1 MYRHVLELGHGIAHQ
16 HGGLAGLGGRL
27 PEVVAL
33 AVLHLADHGLGGAVE
48 DEGAVAAVAGFHRV
62 DEVDQ
67 LVAGVTVA
75 DAVAKAPF
83 TPVLMK
89 PMLPQLQEALS
100 TLV

>member
-1 MYRHVLELGHGIAHQ
+1 MRRHVLGLGDGIAHQ
-16 HGGLAGLGGRL
+16 HGGVAGLGGGL

-48 DEGAVAAVAGFHRV
+48 DEGAVAAVAGFDRV

-67 LVAGVTVA
+67 LVAGVA
-75 DAVAKAPF
+75 WQAKAPS